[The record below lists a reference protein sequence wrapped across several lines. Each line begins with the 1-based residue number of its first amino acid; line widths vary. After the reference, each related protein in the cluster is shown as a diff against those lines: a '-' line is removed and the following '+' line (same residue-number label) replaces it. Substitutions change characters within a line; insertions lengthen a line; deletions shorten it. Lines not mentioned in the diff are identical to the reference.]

1 MLERFDLKALRKVIK
16 NLPKY
21 KGRRKGEL
29 DEVNEDV
36 MAHIDD
42 MAARKADIAAEVTM
56 ITKIQNKAAG
66 RAAK

>member
-29 DEVNEDV
+29 NDVIEDV

-42 MAARKADIAAEVTM
+42 MAARKADIAAEVAM
-56 ITKIQNKAAG
+56 ITKIQNKAVS